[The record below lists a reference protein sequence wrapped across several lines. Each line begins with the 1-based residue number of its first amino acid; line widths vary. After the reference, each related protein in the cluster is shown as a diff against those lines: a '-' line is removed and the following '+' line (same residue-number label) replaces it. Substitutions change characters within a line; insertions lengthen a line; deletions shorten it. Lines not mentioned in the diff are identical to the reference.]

1 MKQKHSST
9 SDITACYLITN
20 FNFNLT
26 LIHCSN

>member
-1 MKQKHSST
+1 V
-9 SDITACYLITN
+9 N

>member
-1 MKQKHSST
+1 MPLLCQ
-9 SDITACYLITN
+9 TANFSKVNLIAN